1 LRQKTTEGFL
11 RIGLV
16 GGAVLIVASASA
28 AKPMMFWNLTAATI
42 THLYLAPA
50 GTTTWTQ
57 DECLNDPDKSV
68 DPDERLR
75 LSGVTAGR
83 YDVRLTDTHGRTCLL
98 RNVEVRGDR
107 PYAFTISEDQM
118 KRCGN

>member
-1 LRQKTTEGFL
+1 MRTGTGGGFFTVWL
-11 RIGLV
+11 IA
-16 GGAVLIVASASA
+16 GAVLTVGSA
-28 AKPMMFWNLTAATI
+28 AAARPLMFWNLTAATI

-50 GTTTWTQ
+50 GTTNWTQ

-75 LSGVTAGR
+75 LNGVTPGR
-83 YDVRLTDTHGRTCLL
+83 YDVRLTDAHGRTCQL
-98 RNVEVRGDR
+98 RNVKLQSDR
-107 PYAFTISEDQM
+107 PYALAISEDQM